1 MFSLCSTPHEEV
13 RMEQKILRY
22 DWRDVPKVVFVVMVS
37 KMHGDP
43 NPLETLELT
52 DEEVDQLADAISD
65 GWFDE

>member
-1 MFSLCSTPHEEV
+1 
-13 RMEQKILRY
+13 MEQKIVRY
-22 DWRDVPKVVFVVMVS
+22 DWRDIPKVVFVVMVS

-52 DEEVDQLADAISD
+52 DKEVDQLADAISD

>member
-1 MFSLCSTPHEEV
+1 M
-13 RMEQKILRY
+13 MEQKIVRY

-37 KMHGDP
+37 KMQGDV

-52 DEEVDQLADAISD
+52 DEEIDQLADAIED

>member
-1 MFSLCSTPHEEV
+1 MFSLCSITHKEV

-37 KMHGDP
+37 KMQGDP
-43 NPLETLELT
+43 DPLETLELT
-52 DEEVDQLADAISD
+52 DDEIAQIEDAIED

>member
-1 MFSLCSTPHEEV
+1 MFSLCSTPLKEV
-13 RMEQKILRY
+13 RMEQKIIRY

-37 KMHGDP
+37 KMQGDP